1 MLRKTVLGVC
11 FGAWTFTA
19 YAEEDFP
26 YYYELEPP
34 AEERYGGAEVVTGGG
49 YVPLFAAQFPGSARV
64 LDGEFLRNRGY
75 LWLGQ
80 VLAEEAGIYVEYVP
94 GREGPTMT
102 PRFRGSSGREV
113 LLLVDGVPVNDLATG
128 WADLKVFPV
137 EAIARVEVIMGP
149 ASYRLGDRAVA
160 GVVAVETMKGPR
172 ESARAL
178 LSAADGSFDT
188 ERYRFNFGM
197 TARGVDLFASG
208 NRILTLEPN
217 GRDRDASSNVD
228 GRVARRWRDVGEL
241 DVTYGHFSG
250 YEAVLH
256 PWSWE
261 EVREKF
267 TVPRAPGLQE
277 SWHDRVRVAGRRRWG
292 EGDLRASGY
301 YVLTKSWFHD
311 AEERRLYQTRAYEGR
326 GDVSYTLSHSGN
338 GALTL
343 EGGGGARANV
353 DAGEEAVITSA
364 RLLEEI
370 KPADSLYLAAGAGYD
385 ALAGKGG
392 ALSPRLAASALL
404 APGLKA
410 YGSFSGGV
418 RLPAAAEFGRR
429 EEVTRERGWE
439 AGVRLYR
446 KRVAEAGIA
455 YFDSRGNDVYLDGE
469 GDWTAEL
476 KRRGLEAS
484 AEGALPPWFDWG
496 ASYCYTDAR
505 RADGEEVGFVPR
517 HRAFAK
523 FGYLQRFF
531 KDDLAIRGEARVEYT
546 GARRN
551 VAPAPEKSVP
561 EPAADVKVPYRFEL
575 PAYWQLGAHVSIAV
589 VSFQLYCNLENI
601 NRARDYVIRPGY
613 SVPRRMRTYVGFNWT
628 LFD

>member
-1 MLRKTVLGVC
+1 MLSKTLLVVC
-11 FGAWTFTA
+11 FGACAFGA

-49 YVPLFAAQFPGSARV
+49 YVPLVAAQFPGSARV
-64 LDGEFLRNRGY
+64 LDGEVLRNRGY

-80 VLAEEAGIYVEYVP
+80 VLAEEAGVYVEYVP

-128 WADLKVFPV
+128 WADLKVFPM
-137 EAIARVEVIMGP
+137 EAVARVQVIMGP
-149 ASYRLGDRAVA
+149 ASFRFGDRAVA

-228 GRVARRWRDVGEL
+228 GRVA
-241 DVTYGHFSG
+241 
-250 YEAVLH
+250 
-256 PWSWE
+256 
-261 EVREKF
+261 F

-277 SWHDRVRVAGRRRWG
+277 SWHDRFRVAGRRRWG
-292 EGDLRASGY
+292 AGDLRASGY

-311 AEERRLYQTRAYEGR
+311 AEERRLYQTRAYESR
-326 GDVSYTLSHSGN
+326 GDVSYTLTHSSN

-343 EGGGGARANV
+343 EGAGGARANV
-353 DAGEEAVITSA
+353 DAGEEAVIASA

-370 KPADSLYLAAGAGYD
+370 RPADSLYLAAGAGYD

-392 ALSPRLAASALL
+392 AVSPRLAASALL

-429 EEVTRERGWE
+429 EEVTRERGYE

-505 RADGEEVGFVPR
+505 RADGEQAGFVPR
-517 HRAFAK
+517 HRAFGK

-551 VAPAPEKSVP
+551 VGPAPEKFVP
-561 EPAADVKVPYRFEL
+561 EPAADVKIPYRFEL